1 MPTTKRP
8 RAGLPGAPT
17 RLPKVPL
24 RFRAL
29 GGVDPRSL
37 PPGTPYP
44 CDDPAVGASVRGKR
58 FAGNIMGC
66 ATPPPGKRG
75 RHFVVGGLESRS
87 AIASAK
93 RASERTREALRAR
106 YEGPDFDARPKRR
119 APKGSAPVAGPRRST
134 VKRREELPLPRP
146 VFMRR
151 TREMDGPAWS
161 PPAPK
166 KARKAAP
173 AAAKAL
179 PSAVSDDARMDEAA
193 AILTD
198 GFTRVARQTFARGD
212 YPLPATRFAAAGALS
227 LAEAVVTPS
236 FKPKGESG
244 DAKVFVARLHER
256 PGVYAFWIS
265 KSNPDMLR
273 GVGGGDPPTQLV
285 GADWKKNLKRAIAK
299 K

>member
-1 MPTTKRP
+1 MTKRP

-44 CDDPAVGASVRGKR
+44 CNDPAVGASVRGKQ
-58 FAGNIMGC
+58 FAGRIMGC

-119 APKGSAPVAGPRRST
+119 APKGSAPVAGPRPST
-134 VKRREELPLPRP
+134 
-146 VFMRR
+146 
-151 TREMDGPAWS
+151 
-161 PPAPK
+161 
-166 KARKAAP
+166 
-173 AAAKAL
+173 
-179 PSAVSDDARMDEAA
+179 
-193 AILTD
+193 
-198 GFTRVARQTFARGD
+198 
-212 YPLPATRFAAAGALS
+212 
-227 LAEAVVTPS
+227 
-236 FKPKGESG
+236 
-244 DAKVFVARLHER
+244 
-256 PGVYAFWIS
+256 
-265 KSNPDMLR
+265 
-273 GVGGGDPPTQLV
+273 
-285 GADWKKNLKRAIAK
+285 
-299 K
+299 